1 MLIIF
6 CADPLNNRKPDP
18 EFLAEYSAAGEAG
31 LERALIS
38 LETLIYSGDAAGAV
52 RGVPRYETQVLAVYR
67 GWMLKPEQYS
77 ALYKAL
83 DERGVQLINDPAA
96 YRHTHHLPESYP
108 VIEPYTPRSVWLP
121 VTLDTPIGDILD
133 ALAPFGDGPVIV
145 KDYVKSQKHY
155 WHEACFIP
163 SASNR
168 TQAESVIRR
177 LLELQGDDLNVGLV
191 FRQFV
196 DFEPLGK
203 HAVSGMPT
211 AREYR
216 VFYLDGVPL
225 LSSPYWEAG
234 DDSGDVPPEN
244 LFADAAQQVQS
255 RFFSM
260 DVAKTRDGG
269 WMIVELGDGQV
280 AGLPTSVDPAQF
292 YGTLYARLGSL
303 KQQQDGQ

>member
-1 MLIIF
+1 V
-6 CADPLNNRKPDP
+6 A
-18 EFLAEYSAAGEAG
+18 S
-31 LERALIS
+31 
-38 LETLIYSGDAAGAV
+38 
-52 RGVPRYETQVLAVYR
+52 
-67 GWMLKPEQYS
+67 
-77 ALYKAL
+77 
-83 DERGVQLINDPAA
+83 
-96 YRHTHHLPESYP
+96 
-108 VIEPYTPRSVWLP
+108 
-121 VTLDTPIGDILD
+121 DTPLDDILN
-133 ALAPFGDGPVIV
+133 ALTPFGDGPVIV

-163 SASNR
+163 SASDR
-168 TQAESVIRR
+168 VQAESVIRR

-216 VFYLDGVPL
+216 VFYLNGSPL
-225 LSSPYWEAG
+225 IASAYWESG
-234 DDSGDVPPEN
+234 DDSSDVPPDT
-244 LFADAAQQVQS
+244 LFAEIAQRVQS

-280 AGLPTSVDPAQF
+280 AGLPASIDPAAF
-292 YGTLYARLGSL
+292 YNTLCDRLRP
-303 KQQQDGQ
+303 